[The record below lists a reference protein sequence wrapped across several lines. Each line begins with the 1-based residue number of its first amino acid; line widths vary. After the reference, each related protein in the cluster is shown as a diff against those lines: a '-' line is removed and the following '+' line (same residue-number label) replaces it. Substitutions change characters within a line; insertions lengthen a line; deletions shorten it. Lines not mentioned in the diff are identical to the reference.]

1 MFTGADDWGG
11 DTMAWV
17 SVVTG
22 RQGEAGRPGSGGAG
36 PGGVRARASWHGGD
50 LQVETGPAG
59 RDDARGR
66 FVRCFVHGWMD
77 GSWGVDGGSIGD
89 DDVAAGSQARGYV
102 RTSAPHPVNRQG
114 QPFCTFPAVACSVRE
129 RVSMEKNK
137 GKKVGTGS
145 CTSSNFKFARAALGA
160 KLYRYYI
167 HQDWSPV
174 LICCVKKLFLSDW

>member
-1 MFTGADDWGG
+1 MGTL
-11 DTMAWV
+11 
-17 SVVTG
+17 
-22 RQGEAGRPGSGGAG
+22 AG
-36 PGGVRARASWHGGD
+36 PGRARARELARRRLAS
-50 LQVETGPAG
+50 EAGPDG
-59 RDDARGR
+59 TTRARGR
-66 FVRCFVHGWMD
+66 FVRCCVH
-77 GSWGVDGGSIGD
+77 GSIGD

-129 RVSMEKNK
+129 RVSMEKNR

-167 HQDWSPV
+167 HQDWSPG